1 MFNLIAHLVSKR
13 PAWVLLF
20 WAAVLLIAAPLAA
33 MTPKRLTG
41 STSPVKNS
49 EAERV
54 NVLIE
59 TAFKQ
64 KRVDNTL
71 IVTDSSLDP
80 KTPAFQTKYTAL
92 VQKLKTVDG
101 VESVTRFDATSPL
114 KLFGVVNGKFVTAT
128 AMETRLAKPEPVLEE
143 IRQVVET
150 VSLPDT
156 QLYVTG
162 ATAITKDFIERS
174 ESDTKR
180 SEFAALPLTG
190 LVLILAFGALVAAGI
205 PLVIGL
211 FSITTA
217 LSLVYLVTFFFNV
230 TSFAQSVVTILGL
243 GAGIDYAL
251 LLVNRFREEM
261 AAGRDGRQAAANT
274 VRTAGRAVS
283 FSGLTVAIA
292 MGALLIPDLLF
303 IRSIGVAG
311 VLAVLMTVL
320 VSITAVPALLA
331 IIGDRVNSPRK
342 LQFKLTSSGK
352 TNPFW
357 AALAERVMRHPWL
370 SAILITAGLLFIA
383 SPALQMKLGYTGA
396 FGLAPGV
403 ESRRGLELIR
413 PLELGGSLDTFEIV
427 LDLQGEDFRAAR
439 SKWRALDA
447 QLAGWQ
453 DVRLVVSPFLVSR
466 SDGVASGNGAGGI
479 AALANLTTRSIS
491 ADRRYLRLSVIPK
504 DAVRPSEIPGWLER
518 LRKAG
523 GDAGFKNVILG
534 GAPVGSYEFT
544 NALVSSMPIAIGTV
558 FIATFILMAI
568 AFRSLVIPLKSIIMN
583 TLTVGASYGVIT
595 IVFQNGFL
603 SSLLN
608 VPTDI
613 GAIDSSLPL
622 LMFAITFGLS
632 MDYEIFLLSRVQ
644 EAHLS
649 GLGTTAS
656 VKQALERTAGVIT
669 SAALIM
675 LIIFA
680 AFIQG
685 DVVANKTIGVGLFVA
700 VLLDATLVRL
710 ILVPAV
716 LALAGEWNWWMPGA
730 LKRALPKVSLEH

>member
-1 MFNLIAHLVSKR
+1 MFSLIANLVSKR
-13 PAWVLLF
+13 PAWVLIF
-20 WAAVLLIAAPLAA
+20 WAVVLLVAAPLAA

-71 IVTDSSLDP
+71 IVTESGLDP
-80 KTPAFQTKYTAL
+80 KTPAFLEKYAAL
-92 VQKLKTVDG
+92 VQKLEAVDG

-128 AMETRLAKPEPVLEE
+128 ALETRLAKPEPVLEA
-143 IRQVVET
+143 IRQT
-150 VSLPDT
+150 VKTAALPDT

-190 LVLILAFGALVAAGI
+190 LVLVLAFGALVAAGI
-205 PLVIGL
+205 PLVIGV

-217 LSLVYLVTFFFNV
+217 LSLIYLLTFAFNV

-251 LLVNRFREEM
+251 LLVNRFREEL
-261 AAGRDGRQAAANT
+261 AAGRDQRQAAANT

-352 TNPFW
+352 TSPFW
-357 AALAERVMRHPWL
+357 AAWADRVMRRPWL
-370 SAILITAGLLFIA
+370 SAILITAGLLFVA

-447 QLAGWQ
+447 ELAGWP

-466 SDGVASGNGAGGI
+466 SDAVAGGNGAGGI
-479 AALANLTTRSIS
+479 AALSNLTMRSIS

-504 DAVRPSEIPGWLER
+504 DAVHPPEIPRWLER

-523 GDAGFKNVILG
+523 ADAGFKNVILG
-534 GAPVGSYEFT
+534 GAPVGSQEFT
-544 NALVSSMPIAIGTV
+544 KALVSSMPIAIGTV

-595 IVFQNGFL
+595 LVFQNGFL
-603 SSLLN
+603 AGLLN
-608 VPTDI
+608 VPTDV

-622 LMFAITFGLS
+622 LMFAVTFGLS

-649 GLGTTAS
+649 GLGTNAS

-716 LALAGEWNWWMPGA
+716 LALAGEWNWWMPSA

>member
-1 MFNLIAHLVSKR
+1 MFNWLARTVATR
-13 PAWVLLF
+13 PAWILIF
-20 WAAVLLIAAPLAA
+20 WAVMLAIAAPLAA
-33 MTPKRLTG
+33 FAPGRLSG
-41 STSPVKNS
+41 ATSPVKNS
-49 EAERV
+49 EAEQV
-54 NVLIE
+54 NGLIVN
-59 TAFKQ
+59 AFGQ
-64 KRVDNTL
+64 RRVDSTL
-71 IVTDSSLDP
+71 IVAESTRGTTDA
-80 KTPAFQTKYTAL
+80 AFLERYNAF
-92 VQKLKTVDG
+92 VDEVRAVEG
-101 VESVTRFDATSPL
+101 VYSVTRFDAQSPL
-114 KLFGVVNGKFVTAT
+114 KLFGEVNGKTVTAT
-128 AMETRLAKPEPVLEE
+128 VLETRLDRPEPILERL
-143 IRQVVET
+143 RQL
-150 VSLPDT
+150 SRAANIPDT
-156 QLYVTG
+156 QLFVTG
-162 ATAITKDFIERS
+162 ATAVTKDFIERS

-180 SEFAALPLTG
+180 SELQALPLTG

-217 LSLVYLVTFFFNV
+217 LALVYIVTLFFNV

-251 LLVNRFREEM
+251 LLVNRFREEL
-261 AAGRDGRQAAANT
+261 ANGRDPRQAAANT
-274 VRTAGRAVS
+274 VRTAGRAVA

-320 VSITAVPALLA
+320 VAISAVPALLA
-331 IIGDRVNSPRK
+331 IIGERVNSPRR

-357 AALAERVMRHPWL
+357 AHWAERVMRRPLL
-370 SAILITAGLLFIA
+370 STVIICAGLIA
-383 SPALQMKLGYTGA
+383 LALPALGMKLGYTGA

-413 PLELGGSLDTFEIV
+413 PLELGGSLDTFEV
-427 LDLQGEDFRAAR
+427 VVDLRNENFREAR
-439 SKWRALDA
+439 AKWRALDA
-447 QLAGWQ
+447 DLASWP
-453 DVRLVVSPFLVSR
+453 DVRLVISPFLVSR
-466 SDGVASGNGAGGI
+466 SDALTTDDGGNGI
-479 AALANLTTRSIS
+479 TALTNLTTRSIS
-491 ADRRYLRLSVIPK
+491 TDRRYLRLSVIPK
-504 DAVRPSEIPGWLER
+504 DAVHPPEIPRWLER
-518 LRKAG
+518 LRAAG
-523 GDAGFKNVILG
+523 AQAGFQNVLLG
-534 GAPVGSYEFT
+534 GAPVGSQEFT
-544 NALVSSMPIAIGTV
+544 NALVGSMPLAIGTV
-558 FIATFILMAI
+558 FVATFILLAI

-595 IVFQNGFL
+595 LVFQNGFL
-603 SSLLN
+603 ASLLN
-608 VPTDI
+608 VPTDV

-622 LMFAITFGLS
+622 VMFAVTFGLS

-649 GLGTTAS
+649 GMSTVDS
-656 VKQALERTAGVIT
+656 VKAALERTAGVIT

-716 LALAGEWNWWMPGA
+716 LALAGEWNWWMPSA